1 MSVEHSNQAGR
12 IIAEAIIESAAL
24 YSETLK
30 EASRQLESAL
40 AALHRQFYAEK
51 QRCEEEIARLQQAV
65 KDQDAK
71 PKPVPQPVPK
81 PKSQPEA
88 QPQPKPEQPSTK
100 DVFKDFYRTIK
111 ELSIE
116 QRQAKAER
124 NMKKF
129 QGKRKYPTESD
140 AQEAVSRNSVEL
152 RILWTIVTGRK
163 DFQGIESTRHP
174 LHKHIEKINEYK
186 RQCGQPELKIE
197 VEPEKKPD
205 KKPAK
210 NPVQV
215 TYGVQITGNYT
226 EKLNL
231 IKAVKELLNIGLK
244 EAKDIVDK
252 GPVIIPNGLKK
263 EEAERIVS
271 GFVKRGYLASIIIAD
286 A

>member
-30 EASRQLESAL
+30 EASRQMESAL

-51 QRCEEEIARLQQAV
+51 QRCEEEIARLQQAI

-81 PKSQPEA
+81 PDPKPE
-88 QPQPKPEQPSTK
+88 PKPKPEQPSTK

-152 RILWTIVTGRK
+152 RILWTIVTGRT

-186 RQCGQPELKIE
+186 RQCGQPELKVE

-205 KKPAK
+205 KKP
-210 NPVQV
+210 VQV
-215 TYGVQITGNYT
+215 TYGVKIVGNYT
-226 EKLNL
+226 KLAL
-231 IKAVKELLNIGLK
+231 VKAVKELLNIGLK

-252 GPVIIPNGLKK
+252 GPVIIPNGLKRG
-263 EEAERIVS
+263 EADRIVLK
-271 GFVKRGYLASIIIAD
+271 FVSKGYSAIPIIAD

>member
-30 EASRQLESAL
+30 EASRQMESAL

-51 QRCEEEIARLQQAV
+51 QRCEEEIAKLQQAI
-65 KDQDAK
+65 KDQQ
-71 PKPVPQPVPK
+71 PVQKPVPQPVQK
-81 PKSQPEA
+81 PVPQPEPK
-88 QPQPKPEQPSTK
+88 PQPKPEQPSTK

-140 AQEAVSRNSVEL
+140 AQQAVSRNSVEL
-152 RILWTIVTGRK
+152 RILWNIVTGRN

-186 RQCGQPELKIE
+186 RQCGQPELKVD
-197 VEPEKKPD
+197 VEPEKKPG
-205 KKPAK
+205 K
-210 NPVQV
+210 NPVQI
-215 TYGVQITGNYT
+215 TYGVRIECASNK
-226 EKLNL
+226 KLEL
-231 IKAVKELLNIGLK
+231 IKIYREISGLGLK
-244 EAKDIVDK
+244 EAKETIDRI
-252 GPVIIPNGLKK
+252 PVIIPNGLKK

-286 A
+286 T

>member
-30 EASRQLESAL
+30 EASRQMESAL

-81 PKSQPEA
+81 PEPQPK
-88 QPQPKPEQPSTK
+88 PQPKPEQPSTK
-100 DVFKDFYRTIK
+100 DVFKDFYRIIE
-111 ELSIE
+111 ELSIQ

-140 AQEAVSRNSVEL
+140 AQQAVSRNSVEL
-152 RILWTIVTGRK
+152 RILWTIVTGRG

-186 RQCGQPELKIE
+186 RQCGQPELKVD

-205 KKPAK
+205 KKP
-210 NPVQV
+210 VQV
-215 TYGVQITGNYT
+215 TYGVKIVGNYT
-226 EKLNL
+226 EKLAL
-231 IKAVKELLNIGLK
+231 VKAVKELLNIGLK
-244 EAKDIVDK
+244 EAKEIVDK
-252 GPVIIPNGLKK
+252 GPVIVPGGMTKA
-263 EEAERIVS
+263 EAEALVEKLI
-271 GFVKRGYLASIIIAD
+271 KKGYISSVTVA
-286 A
+286 

>member
-30 EASRQLESAL
+30 EASRQMESAL

-51 QRCEEEIARLQQAV
+51 QRCEEEIAKLQQAI

-81 PKSQPEA
+81 PDPKPE
-88 QPQPKPEQPSTK
+88 PKPKPEQPSTK

-152 RILWTIVTGRK
+152 RILWTIVTGRD

-186 RQCGQPELKIE
+186 RQCGQPELKVE

-205 KKPAK
+205 KKP
-210 NPVQV
+210 VQV
-215 TYGVQITGNYT
+215 TYGVKIAGNYT
-226 EKLNL
+226 EKLTL

-271 GFVKRGYLASIIIAD
+271 GFAKRGYLASIIIAD

>member
-30 EASRQLESAL
+30 EASRQMESAL

-51 QRCEEEIARLQQAV
+51 QRCEEEIAKLQQAI
-65 KDQDAK
+65 KDQQ
-71 PKPVPQPVPK
+71 PVQKPVPQPVPK
-81 PKSQPEA
+81 PE
-88 QPQPKPEQPSTK
+88 PKPEPKPSTK
-100 DVFKDFYRTIK
+100 DVFKDFYRIIK

-152 RILWTIVTGRK
+152 RILWTIVTGRT

-186 RQCGQPELKIE
+186 RQCGQPELKVD

-205 KKPAK
+205 KKP
-210 NPVQV
+210 VQV
-215 TYGVQITGNYT
+215 TYGVKIAGNYT
-226 EKLNL
+226 EKLTL

-271 GFVKRGYLASIIIAD
+271 GFAKRGYLASIIIAD

>member
-30 EASRQLESAL
+30 EASQQMESAL

-51 QRCEEEIARLQQAV
+51 QRCEEEIARLQQAI

-81 PKSQPEA
+81 PDPKPE
-88 QPQPKPEQPSTK
+88 PKPKPEQPSTK

-140 AQEAVSRNSVEL
+140 AQKAVSRNSVEL
-152 RILWTIVTGRK
+152 RILWTIVTGRT

-186 RQCGQPELKIE
+186 RQCGQPELKVE

-205 KKPAK
+205 KKP
-210 NPVQV
+210 VQV
-215 TYGVQITGNYT
+215 TYGVKIAGNYT
-226 EKLNL
+226 EKLTL

-271 GFVKRGYLASIIIAD
+271 GFAKRGYLASIIIAD

>member
-30 EASRQLESAL
+30 EASRQMESAL

-51 QRCEEEIARLQQAV
+51 QRCEEEIAKLQQAI
-65 KDQDAK
+65 KDQ
-71 PKPVPQPVPK
+71 QPVQK
-81 PKSQPEA
+81 PE
-88 QPQPKPEQPSTK
+88 PKPEPKPSTK
-100 DVFKDFYRTIK
+100 DVFKDFYRIIK

-152 RILWTIVTGRK
+152 RILWTIVTGRT

-186 RQCGQPELKIE
+186 RQCGQPELKVE

-205 KKPAK
+205 KKP
-210 NPVQV
+210 VQV
-215 TYGVQITGNYT
+215 TYGVKIAGNYT
-226 EKLNL
+226 EKLTL

-271 GFVKRGYLASIIIAD
+271 GFAKRGYLASIIIAD

>member
-30 EASRQLESAL
+30 EASRQMESAL

-81 PKSQPEA
+81 PEPKPE
-88 QPQPKPEQPSTK
+88 PEQPSTK
-100 DVFKDFYRTIK
+100 DVFKDFYRIIK

-140 AQEAVSRNSVEL
+140 AQQAVSRNSVEL
-152 RILWTIVTGRK
+152 RILWNIVTGRN

-186 RQCGQPELKIE
+186 RQCGQPELK
-197 VEPEKKPD
+197 VDVGPEKKPD
-205 KKPAK
+205 KKP
-210 NPVQV
+210 VQV
-215 TYGVQITGNYT
+215 TYGVKIVGNYT
-226 EKLNL
+226 EKLAL
-231 IKAVKELLNIGLK
+231 VKAVKELLNIGLK

-271 GFVKRGYLASIIIAD
+271 GFVKKGYQASIIIAD

>member
-30 EASRQLESAL
+30 EASRQMGSAL
-40 AALHRQFYAEK
+40 AALHRQYYAEK
-51 QRCEEEIARLQQAV
+51 QRCEEEIARLQQAI
-65 KDQDAK
+65 KDQQ
-71 PKPVPQPVPK
+71 PVQKPVPQPVPK
-81 PKSQPEA
+81 PEPKPE
-88 QPQPKPEQPSTK
+88 PQPKPEQPSTK
-100 DVFKDFYRTIK
+100 DVFKDFYKTIK

-140 AQEAVSRNSVEL
+140 AQQAVSRNSVEL
-152 RILWTIVTGRK
+152 RILWNIVTGRN

-205 KKPAK
+205 KKP
-210 NPVQV
+210 VQV
-215 TYGVQITGNYT
+215 TYGVKIVGNYT
-226 EKLNL
+226 EKLAL
-231 IKAVKELLNIGLK
+231 VKAVKELLNIGLK

-252 GPVIIPNGLKK
+252 GPVIIPNGLKRG
-263 EEAERIVS
+263 EADRIVLK
-271 GFVKRGYLASIIIAD
+271 FVSKGYSAIPIIAD

>member
-30 EASRQLESAL
+30 EASRQMESAL
-40 AALHRQFYAEK
+40 AALHRQFYTEK

-81 PKSQPEA
+81 PEPKPE
-88 QPQPKPEQPSTK
+88 PEQPSTK
-100 DVFKDFYRTIK
+100 DVFKDFYRIIK

-140 AQEAVSRNSVEL
+140 AQQAVSRNSVEL
-152 RILWTIVTGRK
+152 RILWNIVTGRN

-186 RQCGQPELKIE
+186 RQCGQPELK
-197 VEPEKKPD
+197 VDVGPEKKPD
-205 KKPAK
+205 KKP
-210 NPVQV
+210 VQV
-215 TYGVQITGNYT
+215 TYGVKIVGNYT
-226 EKLNL
+226 EKLAL
-231 IKAVKELLNIGLK
+231 VKAVKELLNIGLK

-286 A
+286 T

>member
-1 MSVEHSNQAGR
+1 MSVEPSNQAGR

-81 PKSQPEA
+81 PDPKPE
-88 QPQPKPEQPSTK
+88 PKPKPEQPSTK
-100 DVFKDFYRTIK
+100 DVFKDFYRIIK

-140 AQEAVSRNSVEL
+140 AQ
-152 RILWTIVTGRK
+152 
-163 DFQGIESTRHP
+163 
-174 LHKHIEKINEYK
+174 
-186 RQCGQPELKIE
+186 
-197 VEPEKKPD
+197 
-205 KKPAK
+205 
-210 NPVQV
+210 
-215 TYGVQITGNYT
+215 
-226 EKLNL
+226 
-231 IKAVKELLNIGLK
+231 
-244 EAKDIVDK
+244 
-252 GPVIIPNGLKK
+252 
-263 EEAERIVS
+263 
-271 GFVKRGYLASIIIAD
+271 
-286 A
+286 

>member
-81 PKSQPEA
+81 PEPKPEPQPE
-88 QPQPKPEQPSTK
+88 PQPKPEQPSTK
-100 DVFKDFYRTIK
+100 DVFKDFYRIIE
-111 ELSIE
+111 ELSIQ

-140 AQEAVSRNSVEL
+140 AQQAVSRNSVEL
-152 RILWTIVTGRK
+152 RILWTIVTGRG

-186 RQCGQPELKIE
+186 RQCGQPELKVE

-205 KKPAK
+205 KKP
-210 NPVQV
+210 VQV
-215 TYGVQITGNYT
+215 TYGVKIVGNYT
-226 EKLNL
+226 EKLAL
-231 IKAVKELLNIGLK
+231 VKAVKELLNIGLK
-244 EAKDIVDK
+244 EAKEIVDK
-252 GPVIIPNGLKK
+252 GPVIVPGGMTKA
-263 EEAERIVS
+263 EAEALVE
-271 GFVKRGYLASIIIAD
+271 KLTKKGYISSVT
-286 A
+286 

>member
-30 EASRQLESAL
+30 EASQQMESAL

-51 QRCEEEIARLQQAV
+51 QRCEEEIARLQQAI

-81 PKSQPEA
+81 PDPKPE
-88 QPQPKPEQPSTK
+88 PKPKPEQPSTK

-152 RILWTIVTGRK
+152 RILWTIVTGRT

-186 RQCGQPELKIE
+186 RQCGQPELKVE

-205 KKPAK
+205 KKP
-210 NPVQV
+210 VQV
-215 TYGVQITGNYT
+215 TYGVKIAGNYT
-226 EKLNL
+226 EKLTL

-271 GFVKRGYLASIIIAD
+271 GFAKRGYLASIIIAD

>member
-30 EASRQLESAL
+30 EASRQMESAL

-51 QRCEEEIARLQQAV
+51 KRCEEEIAKLQQAI
-65 KDQDAK
+65 KDQ
-71 PKPVPQPVPK
+71 QPVPK
-81 PKSQPEA
+81 PE
-88 QPQPKPEQPSTK
+88 PKPEQPSTK

-140 AQEAVSRNSVEL
+140 AQQAVSRNSVEL
-152 RILWTIVTGRK
+152 RILWNIVTGRN

-186 RQCGQPELKIE
+186 RQCGQPELK
-197 VEPEKKPD
+197 VE
-205 KKPAK
+205 
-210 NPVQV
+210 V
-215 TYGVQITGNYT
+215 TYGVNYT
-226 EKLNL
+226 EKLAL
-231 IKAVKELLNIGLK
+231 VKSGKSSGTSANKSSGTSSGKSDKNIYDVIVGGKKLL
-244 EAKDIVDK
+244 E
-252 GPVIIPNGLKK
+252 
-263 EEAERIVS
+263 
-271 GFVKRGYLASIIIAD
+271 
-286 A
+286 

>member
-30 EASRQLESAL
+30 EASRQMESAL

-51 QRCEEEIARLQQAV
+51 QRCEEEIARLQQV
-65 KDQDAK
+65 IKDQQ
-71 PKPVPQPVPK
+71 PVQKPVPQPVPK
-81 PKSQPEA
+81 PEPKPV
-88 QPQPKPEQPSTK
+88 PKPVPKPEPSTK
-100 DVFKDFYRTIK
+100 DVIKDFYRIIE

-186 RQCGQPELKIE
+186 RQCGEPELKVE

-215 TYGVQITGNYT
+215 TYGVKIAGNYT

-231 IKAVKELLNIGLK
+231 IKAVTDLLNIGLK
-244 EAKDIVDK
+244 EAKDIVNK
-252 GPVIIPNGLKK
+252 GPVIIPKGLKK

>member
-30 EASRQLESAL
+30 EASRQMESAL

-51 QRCEEEIARLQQAV
+51 QRCEEEIAKLQQAI
-65 KDQDAK
+65 KDQ
-71 PKPVPQPVPK
+71 QPVPK
-81 PKSQPEA
+81 PE
-88 QPQPKPEQPSTK
+88 PKPEQPSTK

-163 DFQGIESTRHP
+163 DFQGIENTRHP

>member
-30 EASRQLESAL
+30 EASRQMESAL

-51 QRCEEEIARLQQAV
+51 QRCEEEIARLQQAI

-81 PKSQPEA
+81 PDSKPE
-88 QPQPKPEQPSTK
+88 PKPKPEQPSTK

-152 RILWTIVTGRK
+152 RILWTIVTGRT

-186 RQCGQPELKIE
+186 RQCGQPELKVE

-205 KKPAK
+205 KKP
-210 NPVQV
+210 VQV
-215 TYGVQITGNYT
+215 TYGVKIAGNYT
-226 EKLNL
+226 EKLTL

-271 GFVKRGYLASIIIAD
+271 GFAKRGYLASIIIAD

>member
-1 MSVEHSNQAGR
+1 MSVDHSNQAGR

-30 EASRQLESAL
+30 EASRQMESAL

-51 QRCEEEIARLQQAV
+51 QRCEEEIAKLQQAI
-65 KDQDAK
+65 KDQQ
-71 PKPVPQPVPK
+71 PVQKPVPQPVPK
-81 PKSQPEA
+81 PE
-88 QPQPKPEQPSTK
+88 PKPEPKPSTK
-100 DVFKDFYRTIK
+100 DVFKDFYRIIK

-152 RILWTIVTGRK
+152 RILWTIVTGRD

-186 RQCGQPELKIE
+186 RQCGQPELKVE

-205 KKPAK
+205 KKP
-210 NPVQV
+210 VQV
-215 TYGVQITGNYT
+215 TYGVKIAGNYT
-226 EKLNL
+226 EKLTL

-271 GFVKRGYLASIIIAD
+271 GFAKRGYLASIIIAD

>member
-30 EASRQLESAL
+30 EASRQMESAL

-51 QRCEEEIARLQQAV
+51 QRCEEEIAKLQQAI
-65 KDQDAK
+65 KDQQ
-71 PKPVPQPVPK
+71 PVQKPVPQPVQK
-81 PKSQPEA
+81 PVPQPEPK
-88 QPQPKPEQPSTK
+88 PQPKPEQPSTK

-140 AQEAVSRNSVEL
+140 AQQAVSRNSVEL
-152 RILWTIVTGRK
+152 RILWNIVTGRN

-186 RQCGQPELKIE
+186 RQCGQPELK
-197 VEPEKKPD
+197 VDVGPEKKPD
-205 KKPAK
+205 KKP
-210 NPVQV
+210 VQV
-215 TYGVQITGNYT
+215 TYGVKIVGNYT
-226 EKLNL
+226 EKLAL
-231 IKAVKELLNIGLK
+231 VKAVKELLNIGLK
-244 EAKDIVDK
+244 EAKEVVDNAPKAVKEGISKEDAEKIVAAF
-252 GPVIIPNGLKK
+252 K
-263 EEAERIVS
+263 EVGAVCEI
-271 GFVKRGYLASIIIAD
+271 K
-286 A
+286 